1 MEKENIDVAKLAE
14 LSRIELT
21 PEEKV
26 RYEKEIGSILGYVNR
41 IQEADLGDVQPAD
54 REAGVI
60 RNVFREDDNP
70 HESGVYSDE
79 ILAEVP
85 KRREDYVEVKKIL

>member
-41 IQEADLGDVQPAD
+41 IQEADLGDAQPAD

-70 HESGVYSDE
+70 HESGAYSDE